1 MLWALVPAKLGPAVK
16 SRLGAALS
24 PEQRRA
30 LAQAMLCDVLAALTS
45 APALA
50 GVAVV
55 TRDPSVASLATGAG
69 ATPIEETHAGGLND
83 GVAQGIAA
91 CRARGASGV
100 VIVMGDLPNL
110 LPSDVERTV
119 AALPERGVVLVPSR
133 DGTGTNV
140 LAARPADL
148 VLPTRFG
155 EGSLAHHRA
164 ATAALDRCCCRC
176 AARRSTST
184 PRTTSS
190 CSCATEPPVRPRGR
204 CSRISRR
211 RRARSAPPEGGAPAR
226 QAKPTSSAPSACRS
240 TAGRRSPPW

>member
-16 SRLGAALS
+16 SRLSAALS
-24 PEQRRA
+24 QEQRRA

-91 CRARGASGV
+91 CRARGASGI

-164 ATAALDRCCCRC
+164 ATAALDTVLLPLRG
-176 AARRSTST
+176 AALDVD
-184 PRTTSS
+184 TTDDLELLVRDGAAGA
-190 CSCATEPPVRPRGR
+190 ATRHVL
-204 CSRISRR
+204 
-211 RRARSAPPEGGAPAR
+211 ADLAPATR
-226 QAKPTSSAPSACRS
+226 PER
-240 TAGRRSPPW
+240 TA